1 MLSHPHLPRLHAA
14 SARGWPEFT
23 GPATL
28 ASALA
33 LFAVVFA
40 LRAADTNPVHAEG
53 VLYLVPI
60 GLLALRFGLR
70 GGLGGA
76 LFAIALIVAWGRYDS
91 QVPLSADGYLS
102 RVAAL
107 LLLGVLLGLF
117 VDHRR
122 KLEGEI
128 TRYYDASLDLLA
140 TADMNGYFTRVNPAW
155 QRLLGYTREELCA
168 RPFIDFVHP
177 DDRDATIAETAGLAD
192 ARDTVGFRNRY
203 RACDGSYRW
212 LEWSAS
218 ASSSEGVIHAVA
230 RDVTAQHEAEDQ
242 LADNAK
248 CLERLVEERTRELDH
263 ARAETLRQL
272 AIAAEYRDDET
283 YQHTER
289 VGHLASRL
297 AQELALPGGQVTL
310 LRHAAP
316 LHDVGKLAIPD
327 SILLKPGKLSIEE
340 FDVMKTHAELGARLL
355 SSGSS
360 RVLQTAAVIAATHHE
375 RWDGKGYPKGL
386 ARDSIPLVGRIVAVA
401 DVFDALTHDRPYKAA
416 WSVQRA
422 CAEIERSAGS
432 QFDPRV
438 VAAFLAMRAEL
449 DTICDDIDSAQPSAG
464 PAMFAGR
471 PIAAI
476 PRRRGDLLEHVD
488 LHAPRAET
496 AQHRRLDRAV

>member
-1 MLSHPHLPRLHAA
+1 MLSHPHLPRLRAVRG
-14 SARGWPEFT
+14 RGWPVLSSRT
-23 GPATL
+23 TVAV
-28 ASALA
+28 AAV

-40 LRAADTNPVHAEG
+40 LRTVDSNPVHAEG

-60 GLLALRFGLR
+60 SLLALRFGLR

-76 LFAIALIVAWGRYDS
+76 LLTVVLVVVWGKLSSNVQLTTEGYVSRTVALV
-91 QVPLSADGYLS
+91 
-102 RVAAL
+102 
-107 LLLGVLLGLF
+107 LLGTLLGLF

-122 KLEGEI
+122 NLESEI
-128 TRYYDASLDLLA
+128 MRYYDASLDLLA
-140 TADMNGYFTRVNPAW
+140 TADLNGRFIRVNPAW
-155 QRLLGYTREELCA
+155 ERALGHSAEVLCSK
-168 RPFIDFVHP
+168 PFIDFVHP
-177 DDRDATIAETAGLAD
+177 DDRETTVAETHGVAD
-192 ARDTVGFRNRY
+192 SHDTIGFRNRY
-203 RACDGSYRW
+203 RTADGSYRW

-218 ASSSEGVIHAVA
+218 RSLSEGVIHAVA
-230 RDVTAQHEAEDQ
+230 RDVTVQHEAEEQ

-248 CLERLVEERTRELDH
+248 TLEKLVAERTRELDD

-289 VGHLASRL
+289 VGHVAAKLARGL
-297 AQELALPGGQVTL
+297 GLPAGQVTL

-327 SILLKPGKLSIEE
+327 CILLKPGRLTPEE
-340 FDVMKTHAELGARLL
+340 FEVMKTHAELGARLL
-355 SSGSS
+355 SSGGS

-375 RWDGKGYPKGL
+375 RWDGTGYPKGL
-386 ARDSIPLVGRIVAVA
+386 SGEGIPLVGRIVAVA
-401 DVFDALTHDRPYKAA
+401 DVFDALTHDRPYKSA
-416 WSVQRA
+416 WSLQRA

-438 VAAFLAMRAEL
+438 VAAFLALRSDL
-449 DTICDDIDSAQPSAG
+449 DTLNDDVEDARPSSGLAI
-464 PAMFAGR
+464 FAGR
-471 PIAAI
+471 PVVAI

-496 AQHRRLDRAV
+496 GQRRRIEPAI